1 MRLCVSSCLVG
12 LSLALVFAP
21 QEVGHSAPPPP
32 VFLLTQNSVMAADLS
47 TSRIVARRSLK
58 AGAAR
63 KVVSAG
69 GLVLLQGE
77 RTVQVLKAQTLET
90 VQTVEFREEIQ
101 DIAVLRAL
109 LLVASG
115 SEIHIVR
122 IASAG
127 RPSIITSIRLPKGAH
142 ALAARGTSIYAIDDV
157 IRPYYSHFIDI
168 QDPYAPRVITM
179 QWGAVS
185 GRLVSQAIADR
196 WYVVDTYQKGITGRR
211 GHSVWALSLK
221 PPIEKLT
228 RWDMGGMPRGWGMRG
243 FRVHADTLY
252 WIWGGGDDRVWLFRR
267 RLEPSD
273 ATTEKVIPLGP
284 SGEWVGLTPRGTIEL
299 VGSRLYVAAARQL
312 QAFDLDASRPP
323 VRALQFKSPS
333 PILSFEI
340 PQAGR

>member
-63 KVVSAG
+63 KVVAAG

-90 VQTVEFREEIQ
+90 VQTVEFDGEIQ
-101 DIAVLRAL
+101 DVVVSGAL

-127 RPSIITSIRLPKGAH
+127 ATSIIKSIRLPKGAH
-142 ALAARGTSIYAIDDV
+142 VLAARGTSIYAIDDV
-157 IRPYYSHFIDI
+157 VRPYYSHFIDI

-179 QWGAVS
+179 QWAAVIGS
-185 GRLVSQAIADR
+185 LVSQALADR
-196 WYVVDTYQKGITGRR
+196 WYVLDTYQRDITGRR
-211 GHSVWALSLK
+211 GQRVWALSLK
-221 PPIEKLT
+221 PPIERLT
-228 RWDMGGMPRGWGMRG
+228 RWDMDVRPRGAVMRE
-243 FRVHADTLY
+243 FRVHADTVY

-267 RLEPSD
+267 RLQS
-273 ATTEKVIPLGP
+273 AGVTEKVIPLGP
-284 SGEWVGLTPRGTIEL
+284 SGEWAGLTPRGTIEL
-299 VGSRLYVAAARQL
+299 LGARLYVAAARQF